1 MNAQRP
7 EPGRSEAIDVDETDR
22 AVSSRLTGSAPE
34 APLLRR
40 RAVVFLAGCL
50 LLTLAWVGFL
60 VWAAGKLIHE
70 FLG

>member
-7 EPGRSEAIDVDETDR
+7 EPGRSEAIDVEETDR
-22 AVSSRLTGSAPE
+22 AVSSRLTGSALE
-34 APLLRR
+34 TRLLKRR
-40 RAVVFLAGCL
+40 TVIFLAGCL
-50 LLTLAWVGFL
+50 LLTLTWVGFL